1 MIIKHS
7 VCRDL
12 ELRVNNKSDV
22 HESTA
27 EVCIDDQWH
36 DSTTKIN
43 NSPSPQNFS
52 VQKHSTSMIIIWS
65 PAEQSIP
72 NDKNINRYS
81 VLCATSSLSDDG
93 QIHEVGV
100 SNICISTTE
109 VQISGLLPGTAYQC
123 CVNAHIQT
131 NTPLDLISSNCVNV
145 STKTVTVADT
155 VTEIIISTKAA
166 HVTSFIDLEGEF
178 TSTRNEFASSHHD
191 CSCAGLG
198 IGLGVACLLLV
209 GLVVGLI
216 VSKITSCTNCLMH
229 DSTVTTQGDTKR
241 YNNNIIITQ

>member
-1 MIIKHS
+1 MVAIRYTSIICVATLQYLLYII

-12 ELRVNNKSDV
+12 EFRVNNKSINDHGGLV
-22 HESTA
+22 

-36 DSTTKIN
+36 EATSAKVANTQSLQDISVMTADLTSESVMLEWSGQPNNKII
-43 NSPSPQNFS
+43 SGYDLSC
-52 VQKHSTSMIIIWS
+52 T
-65 PAEQSIP
+65 
-72 NDKNINRYS
+72 
-81 VLCATSSLSDDG
+81 TSSLSDHG
-93 QIHEVGV
+93 QIHEVRV
-100 SNICISTTE
+100 SNISISTTE

-123 CVNAHIQT
+123 CINAHIQT

-198 IGLGVACLLLV
+198 IGLGVA
-209 GLVVGLI
+209 
-216 VSKITSCTNCLMH
+216 
-229 DSTVTTQGDTKR
+229 
-241 YNNNIIITQ
+241 